1 MKNIS
6 CVAPLF
12 YENKFVANFK
22 ENADLFSF
30 FFFFAN
36 QCTLLNNSSVLPN
49 NLAKLTNKS
58 LDSVNF
64 SSDVISKIINNA
76 DLNKA
81 HGHDMLRIWI
91 IKLYGNSICKPLLTI
106 FNDCLKGGGGFPSD
120 WKKAH
125 VVPVHKIGNK
135 QCLNYKPISLLPIC
149 SKISEC
155 LIYDE
160 PFTFFTDN
168 MLISPNQ
175 SGFRP
180 GDSCVNQ
187 LLAITH

>member
-6 CVAPLF
+6 CVPPLF
-12 YENKFVANFK
+12 YENKFVANLK
-22 ENADLFSF
+22 DIADLFSFFF

-81 HGHDMLRIWI
+81 HGHDMLRI
-91 IKLYGNSICKPLLTI
+91 
-106 FNDCLKGGGGFPSD
+106 
-120 WKKAH
+120 
-125 VVPVHKIGNK
+125 
-135 QCLNYKPISLLPIC
+135 
-149 SKISEC
+149 
-155 LIYDE
+155 
-160 PFTFFTDN
+160 
-168 MLISPNQ
+168 
-175 SGFRP
+175 
-180 GDSCVNQ
+180 
-187 LLAITH
+187 